1 MKISLIQMN
10 SQGDKAANLGSAK
23 TLIEQ
28 AVATDGPDMVVLPE
42 YFTHLDSDIAARQA
56 SAETLPDGETYKMLS
71 GLAARHGVYLHGG
84 SLVERDGDDIYNT
97 TVAFGRKGEELA
109 RYRKMHRYDVITPDG
124 VQHMESASVGRG
136 DEIVTYD
143 IEGGVRVGCS
153 ICYDLRFPELY
164 QVLFGKGAKIIMV
177 PAAFMLLTGKDH
189 WEVLLRARA
198 IETTSYVVA
207 AAQFGSFTTGN
218 CYGHSLVVDPWG
230 HVIAKARDEVG
241 FVTATLDFDYL
252 DSVRAKIP
260 LASHKLI

>member
-1 MKISLIQMN
+1 MKVSLIQMN
-10 SQGDKAANLGSAK
+10 SQGDKAANLASAK

-42 YFTHLDSDIAARQA
+42 YFTHLESNIPARQA
-56 SAETLPDGETYKMLS
+56 SAETLPEGETYVMLS
-71 GLAARHGVYLHGG
+71 GLAARHGIYVHGG

-109 RYRKMHRYDVITPDG
+109 RYRKMHRYEVITPDG

-143 IEGGVRVGCS
+143 IEGNVRVGCS
-153 ICYDLRFPELY
+153 ICYDVRFPELY

-189 WEVLLRARA
+189 WEVLLKARA